1 MGVSK
6 MKIRWDFVTN
16 SSSTSFIIICK
27 GKPRLDDLMAA
38 VGVRPGSP
46 LEPLLQE
53 LHTAMLSKMDPIEE
67 ATSGSGYWQTRG
79 SVYQLVKDLFSQQAA
94 DRAEAARKAAKNVWI
109 GRLNSDGGAAES
121 FFCCES
127 FEVSAGN
134 FYLNALPCAW

>member
-16 SSSTSFIIICK
+16 SSSTSFVIICK
-27 GKPRLDDLMAA
+27 GKPRLGDLMAA
-38 VGVRPGSP
+38 AGVKPGSP
-46 LEPLLQE
+46 LEALFQGLYC
-53 LHTAMLSKMDPIEE
+53 TMLSKIGPIDE
-67 ATSGSGYWQTRG
+67 AAAGSGYWESRAT
-79 SVYQLVKDLFSQQAA
+79 VHELVKALFSEQTA
-94 DRAEAARKAAKNVWI
+94 DRVEAARNQGKDVWI
-109 GRLNSDGGAAES
+109 GRLDSDGGAAES